1 MWSDALSEY
10 LKFFKLAQSEKSK
23 ADEALADTNEQIQD
37 VLHHLEFEDLK
48 YHEKAK
54 IAIKI
59 EDLRHERRLAKYQIE
74 QTTPIVDWVNK
85 NTAAIHSMEKL
96 LGEIR
101 KAEQHTD
108 PERLSYNY
116 KTSVVQDLLGSKK
129 DD

>member
-37 VLHHLEFEDLK
+37 LLHHLEFEDLK

>member
-37 VLHHLEFEDLK
+37 LLHHLEFEDLK

-129 DD
+129 R

>member
-37 VLHHLEFEDLK
+37 LLHHLEFEDLK

-129 DD
+129 DA

>member
-37 VLHHLEFEDLK
+37 LLHHLEFEDLK

-59 EDLRHERRLAKYQIE
+59 EELRHERRLAKYQIE

>member
-37 VLHHLEFEDLK
+37 LLHHLEFENLK